1 MKLLF
6 VTATAVMAV
15 FATAPGAVASPST
28 GVDTNNSESSSS
40 FDEYTQESAF
50 SADESEMMDFLENPN
65 NPNCDGIGPNTCDNR
80 VACVW
85 TCKTRYPSDKD
96 LGCCEYKSDQPTP
109 RPPTRRPTKR
119 PSTTSSGGTSFD
131 DGLRAGR
138 SEADRLWRVAGST
151 CSAAWG
157 DFQNSVSRR
166 ISDKG
171 WNNSGNWRTRAFNQ
185 GARAGMNEVVTQ
197 KEKECFHDSA
207 DECVDLGDEAARI
220 IAYEH
225 CGTIGNL
232 SIGKHWRRECRA
244 AAIDQCRAQV
254 RNEVRNDCGSPN
266 AQDLKILKNKCW
278 TQVRTMIGDRGYF
291 QAY

>member
-6 VTATAVMAV
+6 VTAAAVMAV
-15 FATAPGAVASPST
+15 FAAAPGAVASSSRAR
-28 GVDTNNSESSSS
+28 GVDTYDSESSSS
-40 FDEYTQESAF
+40 FDEYPQDSTF
-50 SADESEMMDFLENPN
+50 SADDNEMMDFLENPN

-85 TCKTRYPSDKD
+85 RCATRSFSDKSR
-96 LGCCEYKSDQPTP
+96 GCCKYKADQPTP
-109 RPPTRRPTKR
+109 RPPT
-119 PSTTSSGGTSFD
+119 SGGTSFD

-138 SEADRLWRVAGST
+138 SEANRLWRVAGNT
-151 CSAAWG
+151 CSNAWG
-157 DFQNSVSRR
+157 DFQNSVNRR
-166 ISDKG
+166 IRDKG

-220 IAYEH
+220 LAYKH
-225 CGTIGNL
+225 CGGFGTL
-232 SIGKHWRRECRA
+232 SIGEHWRRECRA

-254 RNEVRNDCGSPN
+254 RNEVRNECGSPST
-266 AQDLKILKNKCW
+266 QDLRNLQNKCRN
-278 TQVRTMIGDRGYF
+278 QVLTMIGDRDYF
-291 QAY
+291 EAY